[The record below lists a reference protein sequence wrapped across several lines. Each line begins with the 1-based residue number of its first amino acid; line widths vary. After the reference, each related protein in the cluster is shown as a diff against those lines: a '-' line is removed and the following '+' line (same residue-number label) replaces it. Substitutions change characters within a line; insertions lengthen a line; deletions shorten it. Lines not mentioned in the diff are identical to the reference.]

1 MPELLQ
7 VADRILVMRQGR
19 ITGELPGRTTQEEI
33 MRYAALERGGPFGM
47 MQRLLPFL
55 SLIVLFVALA
65 IASPHFLTNTNLS
78 SVVRQTAVINIM
90 ALGMTMIII
99 TGGIDLSVGAILAMG
114 GLLGTMAHG
123 KRRIRFRRALLIGM
137 LTGLLW
143 GLCNGLLITRLRIA
157 PFIVTLGTLGIFR
170 GTDADHLERP
180 AGAPDP
186 AAASR
191 SWAKATA
198 GRAVRALDPGGV
210 RGGDA
215 RHPGAHAAGPL
226 RVRDRQQSG
235 RRRSTPGV
243 PVTFHTTAVY
253 AIGGMLTGLAG
264 MIEASRLMTGQ
275 PTAGKGYELQAIA
288 AVVIGG
294 GSLHGGE
301 GSVVGTLI
309 GAFIMGLLSNGSD
322 LLGVSPYLQQAIIGA
337 VIILAV
343 TVDELRKR
351 RLA

>member
-1 MPELLQ
+1 MSQPAVENTEAPPSPAKRGRELFVLQ
-7 VADRILVMRQGR
+7 K
-19 ITGELPGRTTQEEI
+19 
-33 MRYAALERGGPFGM
+33 
-47 MQRLLPFL
+47 LLPFL
-55 SLIVLFVALA
+55 SLIILFVALA

-114 GLLGTMAHG
+114 GLLGTMAMEKG
-123 KRRIRFRRALLIGM
+123 LSIPAGVLIGI
-137 LTGLLW
+137 LTGLAC
-143 GLCNGLLITRLRIA
+143 GFANGIMITGLRIE

-170 GTDADHLERP
+170 GTTLIISNGLPVHRIP
-180 AGAPDP
+180 
-186 AAASR
+186 
-191 SWAKATA
+191 
-198 GRAVRALDPGGV
+198 
-210 RGGDA
+210 
-215 RHPGAHAAGPL
+215 
-226 RVRDRQQSG
+226 QQFSFLG
-235 RRRSTPGV
+235 EGNLLGV
-243 PVTFHTTAVY
+243 PFVLWILVVCAIVTHVILEHTRLGRYTFAIGSNREAAIYAGIPVKFHITAVY

-275 PTAGKGYELQAIA
+275 PTAGQGYELQAIA

-301 GSVVGTLI
+301 GSVIGTLI

-322 LLGVSPYLQQAIIGA
+322 LLGVSPYVQQAIIGA

-343 TVDELRKR
+343 TLDELRKR
-351 RLA
+351 RAKAA

>member
-1 MPELLQ
+1 
-7 VADRILVMRQGR
+7 
-19 ITGELPGRTTQEEI
+19 
-33 MRYAALERGGPFGM
+33 

-65 IASPHFLTNTNLS
+65 IASPHFLTETNLS

-90 ALGMTMIII
+90 SLGMTIII
-99 TGGIDLSVGAILAMG
+99 IAGGIDLSVGAILAMSG
-114 GLLGTMAHG
+114 VLGAMAIE
-123 KRRIRFRRALLIGM
+123 RGM
-137 LTGLLW
+137 PIPVGILVGILTGLAW
-143 GLCNGLLITRLRIA
+143 GFVNGFLTTRLRIA
-157 PFIVTLGTLGIFR
+157 PFIVTLGTLGIIR
-170 GTDADHLERP
+170 GLTLIITNGLPVHGVPQGFSFLGEGNLLGVPFVLWVLVVCALATHVVLEHTRLGRYAYAIGSNPDA
-180 AGAPDP
+180 
-186 AAASR
+186 
-191 SWAKATA
+191 
-198 GRAVRALDPGGV
+198 AVYA
-210 RGGDA
+210 
-215 RHPGAHAAGPL
+215 
-226 RVRDRQQSG
+226 
-235 RRRSTPGV
+235 GV
-243 PVTFHTTAVY
+243 PVGFDTTTVY
-253 AIGGMLTGLAG
+253 ALGGMLTGLAG

-275 PTAGKGYELQAIA
+275 PAAGNGYELQAIA

-351 RLA
+351 RLV